1 MLDNANNQT
10 SSESILPREGDIVQG
25 GPWDGFEVI
34 SVYSRAQ
41 ALDDGVLVDVTPIA
55 KKCGFRIHT
64 VITCGVKAALCE
76 GKPEDF
82 NLFETVSWLLL
93 ALHAEI
99 KKADESTD
107 TIHFKH
113 AGLDLWSLVGPGDTA
128 APVLTIMLE
137 GED

>member
-1 MLDNANNQT
+1 MA
-10 SSESILPREGDIVQG
+10 
-25 GPWDGFEVI
+25 

-41 ALDDGVLVDVTPIA
+41 AIADGVLIDVTPLA
-55 KKCGFRIHT
+55 KSEGFRLHT
-64 VITCGVKAALCE
+64 VMTCGVVAEVKAQVEKVFSDVMAFVEKEAVYWAAL
-76 GKPEDF
+76 KDV
-82 NLFETVSWLLL
+82 LQ
-93 ALHAEI
+93 ALHEAI
-99 KKADESTD
+99 RQQKESTD